1 MGPAAFGFNKSPRMY
16 KLGSTTGQELVPGFA
31 GPTDS
36 RLVQRLVIRKGKGWE
51 ESWRGLCLNMAEILG
66 NSIWWVLA
74 VFIAYF
80 AGLIAI
86 AVGRSRQMRD
96 MDDYVLGGRRLGVVT
111 SALSSGSSAV
121 SGWTMLVFPA
131 LAFAAGLLHLWTLVG
146 IVGGAWLAWTVLAKR
161 LRRYTMATGD
171 SLTLP
176 EFLERRF
183 NDGTGALRTLAAV
196 ISLYFIVLY
205 VCSGLI
211 AGAKLLE
218 EVFGLDNSGGG
229 HDLGVLI
236 TLVAVV
242 SYTFIG
248 GFLAVSRTDVFQALI
263 MLAGFF
269 IIPVSL
275 LIIVD
280 NPFEGLGS
288 TAPGFWNPLTDTDNN
303 PLGLVFFLSSMGWA
317 MGSFGAQRLLA
328 RFMAVD
334 RESHINT
341 SRNVSFV
348 WVVLIFALALLT
360 GLVAAP
366 ALLDRGVALPDPE
379 RLYLVVS
386 SVFFH
391 PVIAGLLLTAVVA
404 AVMST
409 ADSQLLLASAVASD
423 DLPVLKRITA
433 SMRTQSRVWMG
444 RLLLV
449 IVGIIA
455 AAVSIVSPDS
465 VFALVSLAWG
475 GMGAAFGPVTILALY
490 WRRFNLWGA
499 LSAVVSGAAVSSFWW
514 LMGLGS
520 EAPRSLTEALGF
532 GATVKYLEAAGA
544 WHMQPAVPGFVAA
557 CVFAVAVTLLTA
569 APEREVTDLFDHVNG
584 PDWVEPSLGAE
595 PAAD

>member
-1 MGPAAFGFNKSPRMY
+1 
-16 KLGSTTGQELVPGFA
+16 
-31 GPTDS
+31 
-36 RLVQRLVIRKGKGWE
+36 
-51 ESWRGLCLNMAEILG
+51 MAEILG

-80 AGLIAI
+80 VGLIAI
-86 AVGRSRQMRD
+86 AVARSRRMRN
-96 MDDYVLGGRRLGVVT
+96 MDDYVLGGRTLGVVT
-111 SALSSGSSAV
+111 SALSSGSSTV

-131 LAFAAGLLHLWTLVG
+131 LAFTAGMMHLWTLFG
-146 IVGGAWLAWTVLAKR
+146 IVAGAWLAWTVMAKR
-161 LRRYTMATGD
+161 LRRYTIATGN

-176 EFLERRF
+176 EFLETRF
-183 NDGTGALRTLAAV
+183 ADGTGILRTLAAV
-196 ISLYFIVLY
+196 ISLYFITLY

-218 EVFGLDNSGGG
+218 EVFGLELAGGG
-229 HDLGVLI
+229 HDLGVMI

-269 IIPVSL
+269 IIPISL

-280 NPFEGLGS
+280 NPFQGLES
-288 TAPGFWNPLTDTDNN
+288 TAPGFWNPFTDPNN
-303 PLGLVFFLSSMGWA
+303 EGLGIIFFLSSTGWA

-334 RESHINT
+334 REDHIKS
-341 SRNVSFV
+341 SRNLSLI
-348 WVVLIFALALLT
+348 WVLLIFVLALLM

-366 ALLDRGVALPDPE
+366 ALLHLGVALPDPE

-449 IVGIIA
+449 IVGIVA

-499 LSAVVSGAAVSSFWW
+499 LAAVVSGSSISTFWW
-514 LMGLGS
+514 LMGLGTQGVWD
-520 EAPRSLTEALGF
+520 LTELLGF

-544 WHMQPAVPGFVAA
+544 WHMQPAVPGFVGAF
-557 CVFAVAVTLLTA
+557 VIAVVVTLLTA
-569 APEREVTDLFDHVNG
+569 EPAREVTDQFDHVNG
-584 PDWVEPSLGAE
+584 PDWVEPSPGSE
-595 PAAD
+595 AASD